1 MKSLSVIIVAGG
13 AGVRMGGDVPKQFLV
28 VRGRP
33 ILMHSIDAF
42 KMAGQIIVV
51 LPSQQVEYWK
61 RLCSEY
67 DFATTH
73 QIVAGGSERFYSVR
87 NGLTAVLPTMKYVAI
102 HDGVRPWV
110 TRQVIDDA
118 LDTATKFGAA
128 IPVINV
134 TDSIRMMSDDEHSKS
149 LDRKMLRAVQTPQ
162 IFERDIILRAYERGF
177 SDLYTDDASVV
188 ESAGYSI
195 ALSEGSVA
203 NIKIT
208 VSSDLQ

>member
-195 ALSEGSVA
+195 ALSEGSVE

>member
-73 QIVAGGSERFYSVR
+73 QIVAGGEERFYSVR

-195 ALSEGSVA
+195 ALSEGSVE